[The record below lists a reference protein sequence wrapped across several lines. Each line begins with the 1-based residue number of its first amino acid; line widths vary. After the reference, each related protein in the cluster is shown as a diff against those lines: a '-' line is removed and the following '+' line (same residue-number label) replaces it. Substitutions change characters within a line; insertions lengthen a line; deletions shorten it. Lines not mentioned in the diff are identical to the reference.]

1 LLHIQ
6 EILGRSESNAE
17 RLGTLGCCFLG
28 KSVSYP
34 GGEYEEMGKTYLDIV
49 SPHCML
55 VVGKRGTG
63 KSYTLGVLAEGFCE
77 LKEKHRERVA
87 LVIVDTMSVFH
98 SLKKENTTQKEIQR
112 MKDFDIEPDS
122 FEDRVRVLVP
132 EIAVDEAEKKGYEI
146 FHDQLLKLTLSDVTI
161 SEWMELFD
169 LKLTEPTGV
178 LLQKTITE
186 LKGEHYSFEDLYGA
200 IEKIS
205 RDERTKE
212 ALTSYFQMI
221 EELKLFSKDGMGSQ
235 IAEGGKITVLDISYL
250 GRIGD
255 FELRNL
261 IVSIFARRQ
270 MAERTLYSTIEMQGQ
285 AGLVDSETSED
296 ITEDHPLIYMLID
309 EAHLFLPNGHETL
322 ATGPLLDWIKL
333 GRHPGLSLILATQE
347 PSAVHD
353 SAIRQSDLII
363 AHNLTARD
371 DVAALGMAK
380 QSYMKNGLD
389 EMVGQMEFRR
399 GLALIFDDKTRSTQF
414 CMIRP
419 RQTLHT
425 GIDASALTTDER
437 A

>member
-1 LLHIQ
+1 MLQIQ
-6 EILGRSESNAE
+6 EILGRSARQSKDI
-17 RLGTLGCCFLG
+17 GTLGCCFLG
-28 KSVSYP
+28 KNVSYP

-63 KSYTLGVLAEGFCE
+63 KSYTLGVLAEGFGE
-77 LKEKHRERVA
+77 LEEKHRGRVA

-98 SLKKENTTQKEIQR
+98 SLKKRNTDQKEIQR

-122 FEDRVRVLVP
+122 FEDIVRVLVP
-132 EIAVDEAEKKGYEI
+132 EIAVDEADKKGYEI
-146 FHDQLLKLTLSDVTI
+146 FNDQLLKLKLSDVTV
-161 SEWMELFD
+161 SEWMNLFD
-169 LKLTEPTGV
+169 LKLTEPAGV

-186 LKGEHYSFEDLYGA
+186 LKGENYSFQDIYST
-200 IEKIS
+200 IEEASQSK
-205 RDERTKE
+205 ETKE
-212 ALTSYFQMI
+212 ALVSYFQMI
-221 EELKLFSKDGMGSQ
+221 QELKLFSKDGMGSD

-261 IVSIFARRQ
+261 IVSIFARKQ
-270 MAERTLYSTIEMQGQ
+270 MAERTLYTTIEMQGQ
-285 AGLVDSETSED
+285 AGLVDSDTDED
-296 ITEDHPLIYMLID
+296 ITKDHPLIYMLID
-309 EAHLFLPNGHETL
+309 EAHLFLPNGDETL
-322 ATGPLLDWIKL
+322 ATGPLIDWIKL

-399 GLALIFDDKTRSTQF
+399 GLALIFDDKTRKTQL
-414 CMIRP
+414 CMVRP
-419 RQTLHT
+419 RYTLHT
-425 GIDASALTTDER
+425 GVDASALTDD
-437 A
+437 

>member
-1 LLHIQ
+1 MLQIQ
-6 EILGRSESNAE
+6 ETLGRSKTKAE

-34 GGEYEEMGKTYLDIV
+34 GGEYEEMGKAYLDIV

-63 KSYTLGVLAEGFCE
+63 KSYTLGVLAEGFCNLE
-77 LKEKHRERVA
+77 EKYRERVA

-98 SLKKENTTQKEIQR
+98 SLKKGNTNKKEIAR

-122 FEDRVRVLVP
+122 FEDQVRVLVP
-132 EIAVDEAEKKGYEI
+132 EIAVDEAEKKGYEV
-146 FHDQLLKLTLSDVTI
+146 FHDQSLKLKLSDVTI

-169 LKLTEPTGV
+169 LKLTEPTGI
-178 LLQKTITE
+178 LLQKVITE
-186 LKGEHYSFEDLYGA
+186 LQGGDYSFSDIYRA
-200 IEKIS
+200 IKRFS
-205 RDERTKE
+205 PDERPE
-212 ALTSYFQMI
+212 NALTAYFHMM
-221 EELKLFSKDGMGSQ
+221 EELKLFSKDGMGSD
-235 IAEGGKITVLDISYL
+235 IAEGGKVTILDISYL

-261 IVSIFARRQ
+261 IISIFARKQ
-270 MAERTLYSTIEMQGQ
+270 MAERTLYTTIEMQAQ
-285 AGLVDSETSED
+285 AGLVDSDTSED
-296 ITEDHPLIYMLID
+296 ITEEHPLIYMLID
-309 EAHLFLPNGHETL
+309 EAHLFLPNEGETL
-322 ATGPLLDWIKL
+322 ATGPLIDWIKL

-389 EMVGQMEFRR
+389 EMVGQMEFKR
-399 GLALIFDDKTRSTQF
+399 GLALVFDDKTRRTQL
-414 CMIRP
+414 CMVRP
-419 RQTLHT
+419 RYTLHT
-425 GIDASALTTDER
+425 GIDASALTEEER
-437 A
+437 T

>member
-77 LKEKHRERVA
+77 LEEKHRERVA
-87 LVIVDTMSVFH
+87 LIIVDTMSVFH
-98 SLKKENTTQKEIQR
+98 SLKKENTNQKEIQR
-112 MKDFDIEPDS
+112 MKDFGIEPDS

-186 LKGEHYSFEDLYGA
+186 LKGGDYSFEDLCVA

-205 RDERTKE
+205 KDERTEE

-261 IVSIFARRQ
+261 IVSIFARKQ
-270 MAERTLYSTIEMQGQ
+270 MAERTLYTTIEMQGQ
-285 AGLVDSETSED
+285 AGLVDSDTSED

-347 PSAVHD
+347 PSAVHN

-399 GLALIFDDKTRSTQF
+399 GLALIFDDKTRKTQL
-414 CMIRP
+414 CMVRP
-419 RQTLHT
+419 RYTLHT
-425 GIDASALTTDER
+425 GVDASALTAD
-437 A
+437 

>member
-1 LLHIQ
+1 MLQIQ
-6 EILGRSESNAE
+6 EILGRSVDQSKKI
-17 RLGTLGCCFLG
+17 GTLGCCFLG
-28 KSVSYP
+28 KNVSYP

-63 KSYTLGVLAEGFCE
+63 KSYTLGVLAEGFGE
-77 LKEKHRERVA
+77 LKEKHRDRVA

-98 SLKKENTTQKEIQR
+98 SLKKRNTNQKEIQR

-122 FEDRVRVLVP
+122 FEDIVRVLVP
-132 EIAVDEAEKKGYEI
+132 EIAVKEAEKKGYEV
-146 FHDQLLKLTLSDVTI
+146 FHDQLLKLKLSDVTV
-161 SEWMELFD
+161 SEWMKLFD
-169 LKLTEPTGV
+169 LKLTEPAGV
-178 LLQKTITE
+178 LLQKVITG
-186 LKGEHYSFEDLYGA
+186 LKGEDYSFEDIYSTIGKA
-200 IEKIS
+200 SQDQKTN
-205 RDERTKE
+205 D
-212 ALTSYFQMI
+212 ALTSYFQMM
-221 EELKLFSKDGMGSQ
+221 EELKLFSKDGMGSD

-261 IVSIFARRQ
+261 IVSIFARKQ
-270 MAERTLYSTIEMQGQ
+270 MAERTLYTTIEMQAQ
-285 AGLVDSETSED
+285 AGLVDSNTSED

-309 EAHLFLPNGHETL
+309 EAHLFLPNGRETL
-322 ATGPLLDWIKL
+322 ATGPLIDWIKL

-347 PSAVHD
+347 PSALHD

-399 GLALIFDDKTRSTQF
+399 GLALIFDDKTRKTQL
-414 CMIRP
+414 CMVRP
-419 RQTLHT
+419 RYTLHT
-425 GIDASALTTDER
+425 GVDASALTVD
-437 A
+437 